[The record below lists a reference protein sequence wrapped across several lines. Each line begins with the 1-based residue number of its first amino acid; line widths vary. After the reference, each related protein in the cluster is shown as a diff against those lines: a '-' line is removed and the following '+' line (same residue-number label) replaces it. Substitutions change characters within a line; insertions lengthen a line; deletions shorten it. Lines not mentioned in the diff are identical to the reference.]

1 LLFRFS
7 RERNSAFSLRNSVFS
22 ARRAAFSDSKAST
35 LDSRAVTKAFNA
47 DMSFD
52 TSMRNL

>member
-7 RERNSAFSLRNSVFS
+7 RERNSAFSLRNSAFS